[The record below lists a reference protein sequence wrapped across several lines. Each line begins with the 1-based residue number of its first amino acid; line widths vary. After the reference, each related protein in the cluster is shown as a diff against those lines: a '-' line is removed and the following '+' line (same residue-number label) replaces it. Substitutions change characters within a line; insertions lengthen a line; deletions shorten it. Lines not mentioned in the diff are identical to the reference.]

1 MPRKR
6 VLERARAVPV
16 VLEAELY
23 EKAVEL
29 AKARGLSFSG
39 LVRNLLKKELEAE
52 PFPEEW
58 KAEAQPPPPE
68 PPLPP
73 APKRTRWGFC
83 PDCLAIYAF
92 EVYDKCPKC
101 GSKLVP
107 MDTEEGKNL
116 YQELKRKKA
125 EEGGGS

>member
-1 MPRKR
+1 VKTKTVKIRMPADLY
-6 VLERARAVPV
+6 LELVRRYGV
-16 VLEAELY
+16 
-23 EKAVEL
+23 
-29 AKARGLSFSG
+29 RGLSEG
-39 LVRNLLKKELEAE
+39 VVELLREALGSEPESLEAASE
-52 PFPEEW
+52 RVEVV
-58 KAEAQPPPPE
+58 KPPPE

-92 EVYDKCPKC
+92 EGYDKCPKC

-107 MDTEEGKNL
+107 MDSEENKKL

-125 EEGGGS
+125 AEGGGG